1 MSTQHNQQD
10 TQSADQP
17 AQTLEIV
24 RFQLNNEVEAQAFI
38 DASKAVN
45 TFLKDQAGFLYRS
58 LCQDGDQWL
67 DVVYWANKTDA
78 DNAAKKLCQTPEVGA
93 FMGMI
98 EEASVTMEYAS
109 IHQSTCMEAEANTED
124 EAA

>member
-10 TQSADQP
+10 VQSADQP
-17 AQTLEIV
+17 TEALEIV
-24 RFQLNNEVEAQAFI
+24 RFQLNNKIEGQALI

-45 TFLKDQAGFLYRS
+45 TFLNDHAGFLYRS
-58 LCQDGDQWL
+58 LCQDSDQWL

-78 DNAAKKLCQTPEVGA
+78 DNAAKTRCHTAEMGA

-98 EEASVTMEYAS
+98 EKASVTMAYRS
-109 IHQSTCMEAEANTED
+109 IHQSTRMEAW
-124 EAA
+124 